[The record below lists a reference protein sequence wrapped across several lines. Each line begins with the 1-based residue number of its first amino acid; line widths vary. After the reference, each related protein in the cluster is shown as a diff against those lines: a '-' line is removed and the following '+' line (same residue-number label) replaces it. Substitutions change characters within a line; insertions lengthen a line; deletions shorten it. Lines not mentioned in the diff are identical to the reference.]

1 MKPVFWKLSQG
12 TEFFG
17 FNEIVDSVSDR
28 LVYVHKD
35 TKAKG
40 QNEISQAHDFINVS
54 IGDYFYMT
62 NGNDRI
68 YLLGQFTGPANLFSK
83 CGEGWLDRPYRMIKA
98 SITTDSYTGEEKWW
112 TPNHRSTFI
121 KVPDNEL
128 SLFESLILIPYFD
141 IKLSKFGIKMQKS
154 V

>member
-17 FNEIVDSVSDR
+17 FDEIVDSVADK

-40 QNEISQAHDFINVS
+40 QNEFTQSSDFINAN

-68 YLLGQFTGPANLFSK
+68 YLLGQFMGPANRA
-83 CGEGWLDRPYRMIKA
+83 EI
-98 SITTDSYTGEEKWW
+98 
-112 TPNHRSTFI
+112 
-121 KVPDNEL
+121 
-128 SLFESLILIPYFD
+128 
-141 IKLSKFGIKMQKS
+141 
-154 V
+154 